1 MAAIEIMNYRS
12 LRIVAERYPDTPVP
26 AGEAHTLLVE
36 YEGPERHDQAAAVA
50 RIVGEHGYAMSE
62 PPLTMEGA
70 EEQEQLWK
78 ARKALLPAVRSYRPH
93 LKAPSLVNDVGL
105 EPTYLADFIEDVEA
119 IFDRHG
125 LVAAIYG
132 HAGSGNLHL
141 RPLFD
146 TGALDLSE
154 RMTRLADD
162 VYEALFKYDGT
173 ITAEHGMGRVR
184 APYLVQ
190 EWGQTMVDYMQQ
202 VKTAFDPDGLLN
214 PDVMFG
220 TRGLMDD
227 LKAALA

>member
-1 MAAIEIMNYRS
+1 
-12 LRIVAERYPDTPVP
+12 
-26 AGEAHTLLVE
+26 
-36 YEGPERHDQAAAVA
+36 
-50 RIVGEHGYAMSE
+50 
-62 PPLTMEGA
+62 MEGE
-70 EEQEQLWK
+70 EEQERLWK
-78 ARKALLPAVRSYRPH
+78 ARKALLPAVRSYRPN

-105 EPTYLADFIEDVEA
+105 EPAHLADFIEDAEA

-146 TGALDLSE
+146 VDAHDLRE
-154 RMTRLADD
+154 RMTRLTDD

-184 APYLVQ
+184 APYLTR
-190 EWGQTMVDYMQQ
+190 EWGETMVDYMRQ
-202 VKTAFDPDGLLN
+202 VKAVFDPDNLLN

-220 TRGLMDD
+220 AGALMDD
-227 LKAALA
+227 VKATLV